1 MCLVNKKIKELALHN
16 SPQEL
21 MAQFKQFDYTLKY
34 FSFAGNEE
42 KVLATLKEQKK
53 LQKAM
58 IFQHSKRYNRLL
70 KKMKKE

>member
-1 MCLVNKKIKELALHN
+1 MCFVNKKIKELALHN

-21 MAQFKQFDYTLKY
+21 MVQFKQYEYTLKY

-42 KVLATLKEQKK
+42 KVLATLKEQNR

-58 IFQHSKRYNRLL
+58 IFQHSKKYNRLL